1 MRFIRLMILILK
13 MIIESGIYMNKSNKW
28 AAYIVFLVFLII
40 AGYGIY
46 QWIRFRHIDGAA
58 ILCSFIVF
66 SYLINWINWGDH
78 EGSSK
83 KGDEGRQIEMKS
95 AKVSYFVLMV
105 LAAIILFV
113 SEGVT
118 QISEIDNYPLL
129 IVVGLTFVIQPITE
143 FFYKK
148 IK

>member
-1 MRFIRLMILILK
+1 
-13 MIIESGIYMNKSNKW
+13 MNKSNKW
-28 AAYIVFLVFLII
+28 VAYIVFFIFLII
-40 AGYGIY
+40 VGYGIY
-46 QWIRFRHIDGAA
+46 QWIRFSHIDGAA
-58 ILCSFIVF
+58 ILSSFIIL
-66 SYLINWINWGDH
+66 SYLLNWINWGDH

-118 QISEIDNYPLL
+118 KLSDIDNYPLL
-129 IVVGLTFVIQPITE
+129 IVVGLTFVIKPITE

>member
-1 MRFIRLMILILK
+1 
-13 MIIESGIYMNKSNKW
+13 MNKLNKSV
-28 AAYIVFLVFLII
+28 AYIVFLVFLLIV
-40 AGYGIY
+40 GYGIY

-58 ILCSFIVF
+58 ILCSFIIL
-66 SYLINWINWGDH
+66 SYLLNWINWGDH
-78 EGSSK
+78 RGGGEK
-83 KGDEGRQIEMKS
+83 DEEGRQIEMKS

-118 QISEIDNYPLL
+118 KLSDIDNYPLL